1 MAPAGI
7 RRGWNPVLLDVFAA
21 VGVPFWVAE
30 AAEEI
35 RAWHPVVP
43 VDPEEVV
50 FPLTWLVRR
59 IAPRTPLT
67 RAGHL
72 PTAVVSDAVAAG
84 LADPVG
90 AVRRES
96 DLPQVAALRGVASG
110 LGLVE
115 PDAGSL
121 RVTELGMRLAADPE
135 ALWWHVADSVPLD
148 NDGFARHQAG
158 LELLSLLLPVEAF
171 ELDPEDAID
180 DDLAAWHAL
189 SRRLDEALGPC
200 WRDSAGR
207 RARHGRTETGQLI
220 AALGLAGPGPLA
232 RARPVPAQAAVV
244 AFARAALTRPAQP
257 LPEHRDPGPV
267 DAVELLVTLQGTEP
281 PVWRRVV
288 VPVGMTLDRLHLV
301 IQGAMGWTDSHLH
314 VFRCQGRLFGPDGLD
329 IDEDTWDE
337 ATMSIGEAA
346 EVGCRLGYQYD
357 FGDDWAH
364 DLEVVRVL
372 PGYDRPTPHVLAGER
387 ACPPEDSGGV
397 PGHAD
402 LCAALADPEATAMSR
417 ERAADL
423 RGQAPEGYDPERF
436 DPAEA
441 DRRIAVMLSGDA
453 LARLQ
458 VAVERR

>member
-35 RAWHPVVP
+35 RAWRPVVP
-43 VDPEEVV
+43 VDAEEVM

-59 IAPRTPLT
+59 IAPGTALT

-72 PTAVVSDAVAAG
+72 PTAVVSDAVEAG

-90 AVRRES
+90 PARRES
-96 DLPQVAALRGVASG
+96 DLPQLGALRRAATS
-110 LGLVE
+110 LGLVRPE
-115 PDAGSL
+115 TGSL
-121 RVTELGMRLAADPE
+121 RVTELGRRLAEDPQ
-135 ALWWHVADSVPLD
+135 ALWWHLADTLPLD
-148 NDGFARHQAG
+148 TEGFARHQAG

-180 DDLAAWHAL
+180 EGLAAWHAL
-189 SRRLDEALGPC
+189 GRRLDEALGSC

-207 RARHGRTETGQLI
+207 RARHGQTETGRLI
-220 AALGLAGPGPLA
+220 GVLGLAGPGPHA
-232 RARPVPAQAAVV
+232 RTRPMPERAAAV
-244 AFARAALTRPAQP
+244 AFARAALTREAQP

-267 DAVELLVTLQGTEP
+267 DAVEILVTLRGTEP

-288 VPVGMTLDRLHLV
+288 VPADLTLDRLHLV

-314 VFRCQGRLFGPDGLD
+314 VFRCRGRLFGPDGLD

-337 ATMSIGEAA
+337 ATLSISQAA
-346 EVGCRLGYQYD
+346 EVGCTLGYQYD
-357 FGDDWAH
+357 FGDDWSH
-364 DLEVVRVL
+364 DLEVVRAL
-372 PGYDRPTPHVLAGER
+372 PGYDLPTPHVLAGER

-402 LCAALADPEATAMSR
+402 LCAALADPEAAGMSR

-423 RGQAPEGYDPERF
+423 RDQAPDGYDPERF

-441 DRRIAVMLSGDA
+441 DHRIAIMLSGDA